1 MVYSYLAAK
10 VEKKEKIEE
19 KVTMRLK
26 MNFSSHWLMVRLN
39 LISDNIRNCEETT
52 TFVKEFEKIIKSK
65 KKGILNLAYKQGFLF
80 KNQNSLI
87 SSKNL

>member
-10 VEKKEKIEE
+10 VEKKEKVEE

-39 LISDNIRNCEETT
+39 LISDNVRNCEETT
-52 TFVKEFEKIIKSK
+52 TFMKEFEKIIKSK
-65 KKGILNLAYKQGFLF
+65 KKGILNLAYKQRFLF